1 MLDNKV
7 REEAANVE
15 VRDMLVEGVETE
27 VNV

>member
-7 REEAANVE
+7 WEEAANAE
-15 VRDMLVEGVETE
+15 VRDMLVEGVETQ

>member
-7 REEAANVE
+7 REEAADAE

-27 VNV
+27 LNV